1 MELLHYDTGPLD
13 TRGPLQIRGSILM
26 IDEDAGQSDD
36 WYLQAQID
44 ELIVE
49 QGKSLSGA
57 SPGA

>member
-1 MELLHYDTGPLD
+1 
-13 TRGPLQIRGSILM
+13 M

-49 QGKSLSGA
+49 QGKSLSRA